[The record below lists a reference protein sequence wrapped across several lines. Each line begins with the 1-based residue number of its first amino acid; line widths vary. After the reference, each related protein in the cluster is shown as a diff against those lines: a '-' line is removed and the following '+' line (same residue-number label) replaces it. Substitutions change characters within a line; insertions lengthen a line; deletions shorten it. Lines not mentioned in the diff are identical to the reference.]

1 MPHIIVKLY
10 PGRSEDQKRE
20 LTKKISKNIVEVTEC
35 KESSVSIAFEEIE
48 PADWAQKVYKPDIV
62 EGNGILYKE
71 PGYDPFA
78 GKQEKNNKTGGLLE
92 YVRAAAL
99 TAEKEDSSGHFN
111 AMSWL
116 DLELDD
122 NPEGFDNFFDTPWNE
137 LSPEEKNKREMAIRR
152 VL

>member
-1 MPHIIVKLY
+1 MPHIVVKLY
-10 PGRSEDQKRE
+10 PGKSEDQKTE
-20 LTKKISKNIVEVTEC
+20 LTKKILKNIVAVTEC

-48 PADWAQKVYKPDIV
+48 PVDWAKKVYKPDII
-62 EGNGILYKE
+62 EGNGVLYKE

-78 GKQEKNNKTGGLLE
+78 SRQNEKTDGLME
-92 YVRAAAL
+92 YVRTAAL

-137 LSPEEKNKREMAIRR
+137 LSQEEKAKREMAIRR